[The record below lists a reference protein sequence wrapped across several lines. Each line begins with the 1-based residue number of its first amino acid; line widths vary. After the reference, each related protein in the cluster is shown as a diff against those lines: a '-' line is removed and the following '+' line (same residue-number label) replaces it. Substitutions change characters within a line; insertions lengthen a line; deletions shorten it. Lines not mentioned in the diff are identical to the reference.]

1 MTPSRLTAEW
11 QIRMQ
16 ERNMPQY
23 WLMKSEPDVYGWDD
37 LVAEGEGTW
46 DGVKNAQASNN
57 MKAMKKGDQVFF
69 YHSRQGLD
77 VVGIMEVSEE
87 HSPDVTTDPE
97 RWVVVKVKPVRKLAR
112 PVSLKAMKQNP
123 ELEELAI
130 LRQSRLSVAP
140 VTEKQWQAI
149 LAMAGE

>member
-1 MTPSRLTAEW
+1 
-11 QIRMQ
+11 
-16 ERNMPQY
+16 MPHY

-57 MKAMKKGDQVFF
+57 MKAMKQGDHVFF

-87 HSPDVTTDPE
+87 QSPDVTTDPE
-97 RWVVVKVKPVRKLAR
+97 RWVVVKVKPVRKLAK

-123 ELEELAI
+123 KLAELAI
-130 LRQSRLSVAP
+130 LKQSRLSVAP
-140 VTEKQWQAI
+140 VTASERDAI
-149 LAMAGE
+149 LAMSES

>member
-1 MTPSRLTAEW
+1 
-11 QIRMQ
+11 
-16 ERNMPQY
+16 MPQY
-23 WLMKSEPDVYGWDD
+23 WLMKSEPDTYGWDD

-87 HSPDVTTDPE
+87 HSPDVTTDPD
-97 RWVVVKVKPVRKLAR
+97 RWVVVKVKPVRKLDK

-123 ELEELAI
+123 ELKDLAI
-130 LRQSRLSVAP
+130 IKQSRLSVAP
-140 VTEKQWQAI
+140 VTKSEWQAI
-149 LAMAGE
+149 LGMAGE

>member
-1 MTPSRLTAEW
+1 LFKA
-11 QIRMQ
+11 Q
-16 ERNMPQY
+16 EQNMPHY
-23 WLMKSEPDVYGWDD
+23 WLMKSEPDSYGWDD

-69 YHSRQGLD
+69 YHSRTGLD

-112 PVSLKAMKQNP
+112 PVTLKAMKQNP
-123 ELEELAI
+123 ALKDLAI
-130 LRQSRLSVAP
+130 IRQTRLSVAP
-140 VTEKQWQAI
+140 VTASEWKAI
-149 LAMAGE
+149 VAMAGG

>member
-1 MTPSRLTAEW
+1 MTPSPLTAEW

-16 ERNMPQY
+16 ERNMPQH

>member
-1 MTPSRLTAEW
+1 MS
-11 QIRMQ
+11 
-16 ERNMPQY
+16 QY
-23 WLMKSEPDVYGWDD
+23 WLMKSEPDEFGWDH

-69 YHSRQGLD
+69 YHSRQGLE

-97 RWVVVKVKPVRKLAR
+97 RWVVVKVKPVRKLDK
-112 PVSLKAMKQNP
+112 PVPLKAMKQNP
-123 ELEELAI
+123 KLKDLAI
-130 LRQSRLSVAP
+130 IRQTRLSVAP
-140 VTEKQWQAI
+140 VSKSEWDAI
-149 LAMAGE
+149 LAMGGG

>member
-1 MTPSRLTAEW
+1 
-11 QIRMQ
+11 
-16 ERNMPQY
+16 MPQY
-23 WLMKSEPDVYGWDD
+23 WLMKSEPDEYGWDD

-46 DGVKNAQASNN
+46 DGVKNAQALNN
-57 MKAMKKGDQVFF
+57 MKAMKKGDSVFF
-69 YHSRQGLD
+69 YHSRQGLE

-97 RWVVVKVKPVRKLAR
+97 RWVVVKVKPVRKLSK

-123 ELEELAI
+123 ALKDLAI
-130 LRQSRLSVAP
+130 IRQFRLSVAP
-140 VTEKQWQAI
+140 VTTGEWDAI

>member
-1 MTPSRLTAEW
+1 
-11 QIRMQ
+11 
-16 ERNMPQY
+16 MPHY
-23 WLMKSEPDVYGWDD
+23 WLMKSEPDSYGWDD

-69 YHSRQGLD
+69 YHSRTGLD

-112 PVSLKAMKQNP
+112 PVTLKAMKQNP
-123 ELEELAI
+123 ELKDLAI
-130 LRQSRLSVAP
+130 IRQTRLSVAP
-140 VTEKQWQAI
+140 VTESEWDEI
-149 LAMAGE
+149 LAMAGG

>member
-1 MTPSRLTAEW
+1 
-11 QIRMQ
+11 
-16 ERNMPQY
+16 MPQY

-69 YHSRQGLD
+69 YHSREGLE

-87 HSPDVTTDPE
+87 HSPDVTTDPD

-140 VTEKQWQAI
+140 VTEKEWQAI

>member
-1 MTPSRLTAEW
+1 MA
-11 QIRMQ
+11 
-16 ERNMPQY
+16 QY

-69 YHSRQGLD
+69 YHSRAGLE

-123 ELEELAI
+123 KLKDLAI

-140 VTEKQWQAI
+140 VTESEWQAI

>member
-1 MTPSRLTAEW
+1 MA
-11 QIRMQ
+11 
-16 ERNMPQY
+16 QY

-37 LVAEGEGTW
+37 LVAEGEGAW

-69 YHSRQGLD
+69 YHSRAGLE
-77 VVGIMEVSEE
+77 VVGIMEVTEE

-123 ELEELAI
+123 KLKDLAI

-140 VTEKQWQAI
+140 VTESEWQAI
-149 LAMAGE
+149 LTMAGE

>member
-1 MTPSRLTAEW
+1 
-11 QIRMQ
+11 
-16 ERNMPQY
+16 MPQY
-23 WLMKSEPDVYGWDD
+23 WLMKSEPDTYGWDD

-57 MKAMKKGDQVFF
+57 IKAMKKGDQVFF

-87 HSPDVTTDPE
+87 HSPDVTTDPD
-97 RWVVVKVKPVRKLAR
+97 RWVVVKVKPVRKLDK

-123 ELEELAI
+123 ELKDLAI

-140 VTEKQWQAI
+140 VTEREWEAI
-149 LAMAGE
+149 LAMAEA

>member
-1 MTPSRLTAEW
+1 
-11 QIRMQ
+11 
-16 ERNMPQY
+16 MPQY
-23 WLMKSEPDVYGWDD
+23 WMMKSEPDEYGWDD

-69 YHSRQGLD
+69 YHSRQGLE

-87 HSPDVTTDPE
+87 ASPDVTTDPD
-97 RWVVVKVKPVRKLAR
+97 RWVVVKVKPVRKLAK

-123 ELEELAI
+123 ELENLAI
-130 LRQSRLSVAP
+130 IKQSRLSVAP
-140 VTEKQWQAI
+140 VTGDEWTAI
-149 LAMAGE
+149 LEMAGE

>member
-1 MTPSRLTAEW
+1 
-11 QIRMQ
+11 
-16 ERNMPQY
+16 MPQY

>member
-1 MTPSRLTAEW
+1 
-11 QIRMQ
+11 
-16 ERNMPQY
+16 
-23 WLMKSEPDVYGWDD
+23 MKSEPDVYGWDD

-46 DGVKNAQASNN
+46 DGVRNAQAANN

-69 YHSRQGLD
+69 YHSRSGLE

-97 RWVVVKVKPVRKLAR
+97 RWVVVKVKPVRRLDN

-123 ELEELAI
+123 KLEDLAI

-140 VTEKQWQAI
+140 VTEREWRAI
-149 LAMAGE
+149 LEMAGE

>member
-1 MTPSRLTAEW
+1 
-11 QIRMQ
+11 
-16 ERNMPQY
+16 MPQY

-69 YHSRQGLD
+69 YHSREGLE

-123 ELEELAI
+123 ALKNLAI
-130 LRQSRLSVAP
+130 IKQSRLSVAP
-140 VTEKQWQAI
+140 VTESEWQAI

>member
-1 MTPSRLTAEW
+1 MS
-11 QIRMQ
+11 
-16 ERNMPQY
+16 QY

-69 YHSRQGLD
+69 YHSREGLE

-87 HSPDVTTDPE
+87 HSPDVTTDPD
-97 RWVVVKVKPVRKLAR
+97 RWVVVKVKPVRKLAS
-112 PVSLKAMKQNP
+112 PVSLKAMKQNS

-140 VTEKQWQAI
+140 VTEKEWQAI

>member
-1 MTPSRLTAEW
+1 
-11 QIRMQ
+11 
-16 ERNMPQY
+16 
-23 WLMKSEPDVYGWDD
+23 
-37 LVAEGEGTW
+37 
-46 DGVKNAQASNN
+46 

-123 ELEELAI
+123 ELKDLAI
-130 LRQSRLSVAP
+130 LKQSRLSVAP
-140 VTEKQWQAI
+140 VTASEWQAI